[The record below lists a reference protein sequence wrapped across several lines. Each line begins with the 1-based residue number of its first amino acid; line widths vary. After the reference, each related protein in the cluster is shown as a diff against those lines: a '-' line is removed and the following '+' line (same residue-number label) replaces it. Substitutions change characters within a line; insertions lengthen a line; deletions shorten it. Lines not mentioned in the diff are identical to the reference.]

1 MGWQER
7 SLLIE
12 VKNYAFLTRCYGTP
26 FANAVE
32 AELLER
38 VGALCGPRYAVKTL
52 GSGKLGVV
60 RLPAQANPQE
70 DAEAC
75 NEPAVQDVF
84 VQGVLLGLAK
94 WAERECGA
102 SSLALLNVNWVTDV
116 ALQRVAATSADKQ
129 FADSPWEQAQSYA
142 DMEIAADVYKAIG
155 EDRLDL
161 VFQPVFNTNDL
172 NSILYNECL
181 TRIRVGEGDDI
192 LSPGQFIP
200 SLERLGVMRCLDRYV
215 MRRAIALL
223 EEHAHAR
230 LGVNISG
237 QSAIDDVWWASIF
250 VKLAGTPEIADR
262 LTIEITETA
271 RIYPGAG
278 RQFCNRLRQL
288 GCHIAIDDF
297 GAGYAMENGLDL
309 NAPDIIKIDASILKR
324 GVQGGVYSTFGDIV
338 GTAQERATRVVVEG
352 IESLEELEFVRGA
365 GVLWGQGNYVSKPAA
380 QLQV

>member
-38 VGALCGPRYAVKTL
+38 VGSLCGPRFTVKTL
-52 GSGKLGVV
+52 GGGKLGVV
-60 RLPAQANPQE
+60 RLPTQAHTQE
-70 DAEAC
+70 EAEAC

-102 SSLALLNVNWVTDV
+102 SSLALLNVNWVTDA
-116 ALQRVAATSADKQ
+116 ALQQAAAASVEKQ
-129 FADSPWEQAQSYA
+129 FSDSPWEQAQSYA

-161 VFQPVFNTNDL
+161 VFQPVFNTGDL

-181 TRIRVGEGDDI
+181 TRIRVGEGDET

-223 EEHAHAR
+223 EEHDDAC

-250 VKLAGTPEIADR
+250 AKLAETPSVAQR

-278 RQFCNRLRQL
+278 RQFCHRMHQL

-297 GAGYAMENGLDL
+297 GAGFAMENGLDL
-309 NAPDIIKIDASILKR
+309 HAPDIIKIDASILKR
-324 GVQGGVYSTFGDIV
+324 GIRGGVYSSFGDIV
-338 GTAQERATRVVVEG
+338 GTARERAARVVVEG

-365 GVLWGQGNYVSKPAA
+365 GVLWGQGNYVAKPVTS
-380 QLQV
+380 LRV